1 VICYAFRMARTNQGS
16 YSFLDFTLDP
26 AAERLIRGDSEVK
39 LRPKSFQALLYL
51 VNRAG
56 LLVTREELLEA
67 LWGNVTVTDESVTKC
82 IADIRRAL
90 SDDSQEIVRTV
101 PRRGFLFQPEVHP
114 SDPPQSAS
122 QSRKSA
128 LARVLRM
135 RNVILLASLAAFGLA
150 VLLGSTRWRE
160 FLFGLRP
167 AFEAIAV
174 LPFESLSTGTDQQ
187 YIADGMT
194 EALITDLGQASPLRV
209 IARTSVNRYLKTKK
223 PVREIARELN
233 VDVVVEGTVLQ
244 SGDRIRVT
252 ANLIQ
257 VSPEKHIWAHSYERS
272 FRDALALQNELAGA
286 ITGEIQGKLATRQ
299 QAHPGNS
306 RLVDPDAQLAYWKAR
321 SLLDN
326 SRGEPELHR
335 KAVEYSEQA
344 VRIDPGYAPAHA
356 ALAMS
361 YVGLSNIG
369 MVFPKE
375 VMPRA
380 RAAAQRAIA
389 LDEELPYAHGALG
402 YILLVYDR
410 DWVGAEREA
419 KRAILLNP
427 SDAEAHRLLSNY
439 LAAVGR
445 VDEAVVEMKRA
456 RELDP
461 LSYLVNWNV
470 GRMLCLARKYDEALT
485 ELQRTGDAHSNS
497 PGVDIW
503 IFKSRWM
510 KAQADAAIAVDLRIR
525 GYRDGFSAESLD
537 ALRASYRHKGSQ
549 GYWAKVRDLVL
560 PKFRTNPI
568 GWYRLAEINT
578 YLGDREEAFRWLE
591 KAFDER
597 PNWIPFLK
605 VDPTLDPLRSDPRF
619 SELLRRMG
627 LSP

>member
-1 VICYAFRMARTNQGS
+1 MARTNQGS

-26 AAERLIRGDSEVK
+26 AAERLIRGESEVK

-56 LLVTREELLEA
+56 RLVTREELLEA
-67 LWGNVTVTDESVTKC
+67 LWGNVAVTDESVTKC

-101 PRRGFLFQPEVHP
+101 PRRGFLFQPEVRP
-114 SDPPQSAS
+114 ADALPTAS
-122 QSRKSA
+122 HFPEF
-128 LARVLRM
+128 ARARLSHR
-135 RNVILLASLAAFGLA
+135 RPLILLASLAAFGLA
-150 VLLGSTRWRE
+150 ALLGSTRWRE
-160 FLFGLRP
+160 FLFGPRP

-174 LPFESLSTGTDQQ
+174 LPFESLSTGPNQQ
-187 YIADGMT
+187 YVADGMT
-194 EALITDLGQASPLRV
+194 EALITNLGQASPLRV
-209 IARTSVNRYLKTKK
+209 IARTSVNQYLRTSK

-286 ITGEIQGKLATRQ
+286 IAEEIQGKLAPRQ
-299 QAHPGNS
+299 QTHSGSS
-306 RLVDPDAQLAYWKAR
+306 RLVNPDAQLAYWKAR
-321 SLLDN
+321 SILDN
-326 SRGEPELHR
+326 SRGAPELHR
-335 KAVEYSEQA
+335 KAVEYSEEA
-344 VRIDPGYAPAHA
+344 VRLDPGYAPAHA
-356 ALAMS
+356 ALAKS
-361 YVGLSNIG
+361 YVNLSDIG
-369 MVFPKE
+369 MAFPRE
-375 VMPRA
+375 VMPQA

-389 LDEELPYAHGALG
+389 LDEALAYAHVALG
-402 YILLVYDR
+402 HILLIYDR
-410 DWVGAEREA
+410 DWAGAHSEA
-419 KRAILLNP
+419 KRAIALNP
-427 SDAEAHRLLSNY
+427 SDADAHWLLSNY

-445 VDEAVVEMKRA
+445 VDEGLVEMQRA

-461 LSYLVNWNV
+461 LSFRMSWNV

-485 ELQRTGDAHSNS
+485 DLRRTGDTHSNS

-503 IFKSRWM
+503 IFKSYWM
-510 KAQADAAIAVDLRIR
+510 KAQAGDAIAVDLRIR

-537 ALRASYRHKGSQ
+537 ALRAAYRHKGSQ
-549 GYWAKVRDLVL
+549 GYWAKLRELVL

-578 YLGDREEAFRWLE
+578 YLGDKEEAFRWLE

-597 PNWIPFLK
+597 PNWIPFMK
-605 VDPTLDPLRSDPRF
+605 VDPTLDPLRPDPRF

-627 LSP
+627 LPP

>member
-1 VICYAFRMARTNQGS
+1 MARTNQGS

-26 AAERLIRGDSEVK
+26 AAERLVRGESEVK
-39 LRPKSFQALLYL
+39 LRPKSYQALLYL
-51 VNRAG
+51 VTRAG
-56 LLVTREELLEA
+56 RLVTREELLEA
-67 LWGNVTVTDESVTKC
+67 LWGEVAVTDESVTKC

-90 SDDSQEIVRTV
+90 SDDSQEIVKTV
-101 PRRGFLFQPEVHP
+101 PRRGFLFQPEVRP
-114 SDPPQSAS
+114 SDPLSGAS
-122 QSRKSA
+122 PFPKPAR
-128 LARVLRM
+128 ARVLRV
-135 RNVILLASLAAFGLA
+135 RPVILLASLAAFGLA
-150 VLLGSTRWRE
+150 GLLGSTRWRE
-160 FLFGLRP
+160 FLFGPRP

-174 LPFESLSTGTDQQ
+174 LPFESLSTGPNQQ
-187 YIADGMT
+187 YVADGMT
-194 EALITDLGQASPLRV
+194 EALITNLGQVSPLRV
-209 IARTSVNRYLKTKK
+209 IARTSVNQYLRTRK

-272 FRDALALQNELAGA
+272 FRDALALQNELAAA
-286 ITGEIQGKLATRQ
+286 IAEEIQGKLAPRQ
-299 QAHPGNS
+299 HTHSGS
-306 RLVDPDAQLAYWKAR
+306 RRLVNPDAQLAYWKAR

-326 SRGEPELHR
+326 SRGAPELHR
-335 KAVEYSEQA
+335 KAVEYSEEA
-344 VRIDPGYAPAHA
+344 VRLDPGYAPAQA
-356 ALAMS
+356 ALAKS
-361 YVGLSNIG
+361 YLYLSDIG
-369 MVFPKE
+369 MAFPRE
-375 VMPRA
+375 VMPQA

-389 LDEELPYAHGALG
+389 LDEALAYAHVALG
-402 YILLVYDR
+402 HILLIYDR
-410 DWVGAEREA
+410 DWAGAHSQA
-419 KRAILLNP
+419 KRAIALNP
-427 SDAEAHRLLSNY
+427 SDADAHWLLSNY

-461 LSYLVNWNV
+461 LSFLMNWNV

-485 ELQRTGDAHSNS
+485 DLRRTGDTHSNS

-510 KAQADAAIAVDLRIR
+510 KGQTGDAIAVDLRIR

-537 ALRASYRHKGSQ
+537 ALRAAYRQKGSP
-549 GYWAKVRDLVL
+549 GYWAKLRELEL

-578 YLGDREEAFRWLE
+578 YLGDKEEAFRWLE

-597 PNWIPFLK
+597 PNWIPFMK
-605 VDPTLDPLRSDPRF
+605 VDPTLDPLRPDPRF

-627 LSP
+627 LAP